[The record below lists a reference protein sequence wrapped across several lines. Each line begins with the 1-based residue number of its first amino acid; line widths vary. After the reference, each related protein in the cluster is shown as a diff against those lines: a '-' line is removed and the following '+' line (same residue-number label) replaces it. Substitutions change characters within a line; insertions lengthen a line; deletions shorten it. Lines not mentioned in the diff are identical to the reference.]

1 MKRFDSL
8 CNNDTIQRFPQS
20 FHEDSP
26 ATLYRCPLEGI
37 DVPGIDALMMGMS
50 QTPAEK
56 MDNQFADSIREKLFR
71 EEKGQQGM
79 DLMALNIQRGRDHGM
94 AGESHILMAR
104 NRQ

>member
-94 AGESHILMAR
+94 AGERHTLMAR
-104 NRQ
+104 K